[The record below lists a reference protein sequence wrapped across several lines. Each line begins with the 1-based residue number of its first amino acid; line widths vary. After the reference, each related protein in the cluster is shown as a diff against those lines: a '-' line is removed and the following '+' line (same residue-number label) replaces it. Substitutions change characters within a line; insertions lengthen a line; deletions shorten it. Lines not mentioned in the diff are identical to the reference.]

1 MIHKASCVIALAGAA
16 ALIFTTVQ
24 AAPAPTGSAQLVGKR
39 RHQALMIHKAAHSAS
54 PKMKGMAAGK
64 RQYQPL
70 VVHKPTDSAS
80 PK

>member
-1 MIHKASCVIALAGAA
+1 MTHKASRVIALAGAA

-39 RHQALMIHKAAHSAS
+39 RHQALMIHKEVDSAS

-64 RQYQPL
+64 RQHQPMA
-70 VVHKPTDSAS
+70 VRKTVDSAS